1 MGTRRKSIRGNAA
14 LEFCLVGILLV
25 FVWISAVEMARG
37 MWNYD
42 TLQYAAKTA
51 GNYASVHGAT
61 CALPAN
67 SCTVAI
73 SDIANVF
80 QGNAIGILPNQVVLT
95 FTTDS
100 GTATTC
106 NLGGLTNL
114 CSAQTSA
121 WPPSGDNAVG
131 KTLSIRADYTFA
143 SGLSMFAP
151 GGGSVAFAAVH
162 FPGDTKQ
169 VIQY

>member
-1 MGTRRKSIRGNAA
+1 
-14 LEFCLVGILLV
+14 
-25 FVWISAVEMARG
+25 

-51 GNYASVHGAT
+51 GSYASVHGAT
-61 CALPAN
+61 CALPSN

-73 SDIANVF
+73 SDIATVF
-80 QGNAIGILPNQVVLT
+80 KNAAIGIPPNQVLMT

-100 GTATTC
+100 GTVTTC
-106 NLGGLTNL
+106 NLGGTTNL
-114 CSAQTSA
+114 CSAQTST
-121 WPPSGDNAVG
+121 WPPSTDNQVG
-131 KTLSIRADYTFA
+131 KTLGIRADYSFY

-151 GGGSVAFAAVH
+151 GSGSVSFAAVD

-169 VIQY
+169 IIQY